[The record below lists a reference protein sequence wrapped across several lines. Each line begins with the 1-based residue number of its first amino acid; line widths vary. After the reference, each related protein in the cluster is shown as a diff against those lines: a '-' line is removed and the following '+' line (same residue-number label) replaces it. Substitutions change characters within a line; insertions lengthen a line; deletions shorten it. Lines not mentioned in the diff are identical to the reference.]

1 MAHNHRGQ
9 HIADPYLNT
18 RNAMIA
24 QQEML
29 AQRNTGLRGL
39 NYNPEESTYDEA
51 YGPADRTKVMGR
63 IGSWNGGVAEGMA
76 GYSDFAD
83 QQSHVEDR
91 HVRGEN

>member
-1 MAHNHRGQ
+1 MANDHRGRF
-9 HIADPYLNT
+9 IADPYINT

-29 AQRNTGLRGL
+29 AQRNAGLRGL

-51 YGPADRTKVMGR
+51 YGPSDRKKVMGR
-63 IGSWNGGVAEGMA
+63 KEGVAEGMG

-83 QQSHVEDR
+83 EQTDVENR
-91 HVRGEN
+91 RVRGEN

>member
-18 RNAMIA
+18 RNGMIA

-51 YGPADRTKVMGR
+51 YGPSDRKKVMGR
-63 IGSWNGGVAEGMA
+63 KEGVADGMA

-83 QQSHVEDR
+83 EQTNVEDR
-91 HVRGEN
+91 RVRGEN

>member
-29 AQRNTGLRGL
+29 AQRNEGLRGV
-39 NYNPEESTYDEA
+39 NYNPEESDYDEA
-51 YGPADRTKVMGR
+51 YGPANRKRYVGGESGQGAALQNSQYFRIAEDVQDRR
-63 IGSWNGGVAEGMA
+63 
-76 GYSDFAD
+76 
-83 QQSHVEDR
+83 
-91 HVRGEN
+91 VRGEN

>member
-29 AQRNTGLRGL
+29 AQRNAGLRGL
-39 NYNPEESTYDEA
+39 NYNPEETGYDEA
-51 YGPADRTKVMGR
+51 YGPADRKKVAGR
-63 IGSWNGGVAEGMA
+63 NGGVAEGMA
-76 GYSDFAD
+76 GYSDFSD
-83 QQSHVEDR
+83 QQANVEDR
-91 HVRGEN
+91 RVRGEN